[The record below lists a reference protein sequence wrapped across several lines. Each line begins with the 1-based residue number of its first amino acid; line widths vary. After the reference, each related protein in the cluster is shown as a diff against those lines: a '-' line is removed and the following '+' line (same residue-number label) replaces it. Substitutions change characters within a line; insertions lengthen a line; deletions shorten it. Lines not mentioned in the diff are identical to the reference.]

1 MNFTMYCHIFGEKS
15 TLKFTKNC
23 IFCLK
28 QDFEPQY
35 FNLRTIKNLV
45 NFSVKNVLKISP
57 KLRLSVLINFVLIKK
72 KSVSSLKLAQVKGQS
87 LLVGNLV
94 STDISLFWQEQPVS
108 RYTQL
113 RKEYDRSIYAKH
125 LIWEIYFWSFLQIFY
140 LVRENKIWSINQ
152 RKFIC
157 HLKYIHSLSK
167 TEWFDIEA

>member
-1 MNFTMYCHIFGEKS
+1 MKTEIPLTSSTDGLLGGSVQYYTMQQ
-15 TLKFTKNC
+15 TLY
-23 IFCLK
+23 I
-28 QDFEPQY
+28 
-35 FNLRTIKNLV
+35 
-45 NFSVKNVLKISP
+45 
-57 KLRLSVLINFVLIKK
+57 
-72 KSVSSLKLAQVKGQS
+72 SSLKLAQVKGQS

>member
-1 MNFTMYCHIFGEKS
+1 MTKS
-15 TLKFTKNC
+15 EA
-23 IFCLK
+23 
-28 QDFEPQY
+28 QRSY
-35 FNLRTIKNLV
+35 
-45 NFSVKNVLKISP
+45 
-57 KLRLSVLINFVLIKK
+57 KLCSYKK

>member
-1 MNFTMYCHIFGEKS
+1 MKTEIPLTSCTDGLLGELVQYYTMQQ
-15 TLKFTKNC
+15 TLY
-23 IFCLK
+23 I
-28 QDFEPQY
+28 
-35 FNLRTIKNLV
+35 
-45 NFSVKNVLKISP
+45 
-57 KLRLSVLINFVLIKK
+57 
-72 KSVSSLKLAQVKGQS
+72 SSLKLAQVKGQS